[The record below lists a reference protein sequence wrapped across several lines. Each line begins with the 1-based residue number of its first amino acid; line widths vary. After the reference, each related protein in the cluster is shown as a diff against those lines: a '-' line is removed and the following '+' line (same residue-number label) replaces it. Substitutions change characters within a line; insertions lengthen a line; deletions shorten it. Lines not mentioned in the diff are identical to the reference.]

1 MKILTASLFVFLA
14 ASTFANEPLISSLN
28 KDIKQ
33 AQAKLNKSQ
42 QAINKEKSQ
51 LSRQLKQAEDD
62 VAKLRKQASGL
73 IRAEDENA
81 VSLADLNKRLDNWQQ
96 QSRYQSSK
104 LQRFISA
111 QSLASNSTTNIAD
124 LETLLTTVANYNSKF
139 ERQSQGFYKDKII
152 LPNGTEVDSQVLKLG
167 PYHYFKS
174 YQLSGIADKSD
185 SLLET
190 SLLFNETQQSQL
202 NELVNSGHSLLAV
215 DPSAGRALQRQQ
227 HNEDIT
233 SHVAKGG
240 VWALPI
246 LGFALFALCIATY
259 KLIQLFKLPKLQ
271 AALAQ
276 RAANVIAEDG
286 DIKTLKLG
294 VWQSNLVDISTKH
307 SVGQQRDDLLF
318 NALNDQKKKLDNLL
332 GAIAV
337 TAAVAPLLGLLG
349 TVSGMIE
356 TFKLMTLFGA
366 GDPAAVS
373 GGISEA
379 LVTTELGLVVA
390 IPALLCHA
398 FLSRKSKNYYHQL
411 EQSAIELSQCHFEKP
426 VAIHRGVA

>member
-1 MKILTASLFVFLA
+1 MKIITASLFLLLCT
-14 ASTFANEPLISSLN
+14 STWANETLINSLN

-33 AQAKLNKSQ
+33 AQIKLNKSQ
-42 QAINKEKSQ
+42 QAINKAKAR
-51 LSRQLKQAEDD
+51 LSRQLNQAESE
-62 VAKLRKQASGL
+62 VAELRKQAAGL

-81 VSLADLNKRLDNWQQ
+81 VSLETLNKRLEKWQQ
-96 QSRYQSSK
+96 QSRYQNNK
-104 LQRFISA
+104 LQRFIA
-111 QSLASNSTTNIAD
+111 IQAADENSQTSSTELN
-124 LETLLTTVANYNSKF
+124 TLLTRISNYNDQF
-139 ERQSQGFYKDKII
+139 ERHAQGFYQESVI
-152 LPNGTEVDSQVLKLG
+152 LPNGKQVSSQVLKLG
-167 PYHYFKS
+167 PYYYFNG
-174 YQLSGIADKSD
+174 QQFAGIADKSK

-190 SLLFNETQQSQL
+190 SLVFNQTQRSQL
-202 NELVNSGHSLLAV
+202 TELAKSGQSLLAI

-227 HNEDIT
+227 YNEDIA

-240 VWALPI
+240 VWSIPI
-246 LGFALFALCIATY
+246 LAFALFALCIASY
-259 KLIQLFKLPKLQ
+259 KLIQLFRLPKLK

-276 RAANVIAEDG
+276 RAANIVAENG
-286 DIKTLKLG
+286 DIKSLELG
-294 VWQSNLVDISTKH
+294 TWQSALVDISIKH
-307 SVGQQRDDLLF
+307 NVGQQRDDLLF

-411 EQSAIELSQCHFEKP
+411 EQSAIELSQCYFEKP
-426 VAIHRGVA
+426 LAIHRGVA